1 MQNIKISVIIPVYN
15 AEKYLRE
22 CLDSIVKQ
30 TLQEIE
36 IICIDDGSTD
46 NSLAV
51 LREYERKDERLK
63 IIEQANSGAGVA
75 RNAGMKAARGEY
87 LAFMDADDVYCSGA
101 LNAVYSNAKEFNSD
115 ISVFEAIFFDN
126 KSEWQVAQLN
136 QFLLAG
142 RETYSS
148 YDEPDFLFQ
157 IAACNPWSKLFR
169 REFVQKIGL
178 QYQELKTANDLCFV
192 CSAMACA
199 EKIAVLNEPLVKHRV
214 LHSGNLQ
221 SVKIKTPLDFM
232 AALEQLKSNLQQ
244 FGLWDKLKHSYLN
257 CALSHFVYNWQT
269 LDKLGR
275 KQIVAKSREIT
286 ELLELS
292 KHSPDYYYSLNDY
305 VLMCKV
311 VRFNREGDLT
321 FMGKLKNLLKHIL
334 PPPVNAFNR
343 EVAGIKQMMQE
354 LNFGLLS
361 QQNQEQKRYDE
372 KLTMLVGQ
380 QKEHTFALSKQI
392 TSLDNKYL
400 GQISVLAETNK
411 QQLELLRQQQVQVA
425 EIEQRQQ
432 QILERLGKL
441 DELVKL
447 DCLQTNLAE
456 SHKDILNNQAE
467 HFADLQKNIQQQA
480 DNTTSLINGIDKDLQ
495 QLGFVNDKIKELAW
509 RNVENGK
516 YAVEAVWA
524 AIFNNTIFNSQWL
537 VDKTFAPGRWA
548 VGYPYLYVMYRVLNE
563 VRPKKI
569 LELGL
574 GQSTRMIGQYA
585 AACSDVEHIVV
596 EHDLEWIRFFEND
609 FQLSNHSQI
618 VQLEREMIAYK
629 EAAAVRVFS
638 DFKEHFVG
646 QKFDFIS
653 IDAPLGG
660 DMKQYAR
667 IDVLTM
673 LPECLSDDFVIMFDD
688 CERVGEANTLAEM
701 EKILQENE
709 IKYKCG
715 RYSGKKDCV
724 LICAEHLGFL
734 ASM

>member
-1 MQNIKISVIIPVYN
+1 M
-15 AEKYLRE
+15 
-22 CLDSIVKQ
+22 
-30 TLQEIE
+30 
-36 IICIDDGSTD
+36 
-46 NSLAV
+46 
-51 LREYERKDERLK
+51 
-63 IIEQANSGAGVA
+63 
-75 RNAGMKAARGEY
+75 
-87 LAFMDADDVYCSGA
+87 
-101 LNAVYSNAKEFNSD
+101 
-115 ISVFEAIFFDN
+115 
-126 KSEWQVAQLN
+126 
-136 QFLLAG
+136 
-142 RETYSS
+142 
-148 YDEPDFLFQ
+148 
-157 IAACNPWSKLFR
+157 
-169 REFVQKIGL
+169 
-178 QYQELKTANDLCFV
+178 
-192 CSAMACA
+192 
-199 EKIAVLNEPLVKHRV
+199 
-214 LHSGNLQ
+214 
-221 SVKIKTPLDFM
+221 
-232 AALEQLKSNLQQ
+232 
-244 FGLWDKLKHSYLN
+244 
-257 CALSHFVYNWQT
+257 
-269 LDKLGR
+269 
-275 KQIVAKSREIT
+275 
-286 ELLELS
+286 
-292 KHSPDYYYSLNDY
+292 
-305 VLMCKV
+305 
-311 VRFNREGDLT
+311 
-321 FMGKLKNLLKHIL
+321 
-334 PPPVNAFNR
+334 
-343 EVAGIKQMMQE
+343 
-354 LNFGLLS
+354 
-361 QQNQEQKRYDE
+361 
-372 KLTMLVGQ
+372 
-380 QKEHTFALSKQI
+380 
-392 TSLDNKYL
+392 
-400 GQISVLAETNK
+400 
-411 QQLELLRQQQVQVA
+411 
-425 EIEQRQQ
+425 
-432 QILERLGKL
+432 
-441 DELVKL
+441 
-447 DCLQTNLAE
+447 QTNLAE

-724 LICAEHLGFL
+724 LICAAHLGFL

>member
-101 LNAVYSNAKEFNSD
+101 LNAVYSKAKEFNYD

-178 QYQELKTANDLCFV
+178 QYQEIKTANDLCFV

-244 FGLWDKLKHSYLN
+244 FGLWEKLKHSYLN
-257 CALSHFVYNWQT
+257 CALSHFVYNWRT

-275 KQIVAKSREIT
+275 KQIVAKSQEIT
-286 ELLELS
+286 ELLELV
-292 KHSPDYYYSLNDY
+292 KHLADYYYNQNDY
-305 VLMCKV
+305 VLMCRV
-311 VRFNREGDLT
+311 VGFNREGDLT

-343 EVAGIKQMMQE
+343 EVAGIKQMMLE
-354 LNFGLLS
+354 LNAGLIAQQRQMSENYNEQFLS
-361 QQNQEQKRYDE
+361 
-372 KLTMLVGQ
+372 
-380 QKEHTFALSKQI
+380 
-392 TSLDNKYL
+392 
-400 GQISVLAETNK
+400 LAEQCNKHLALLK
-411 QQLELLRQQQVQVA
+411 QQQDNVA
-425 EIEQRQQ
+425 EVEQRQR
-432 QILERLGKL
+432 QIQERLQELDKL
-441 DELVKL
+441 AD
-447 DCLQTNLAE
+447 LQNDIAAAK
-456 SHKDILNNQAE
+456 KDILSSQAE
-467 HFADLQKNIQQQA
+467 QFSSLQKEMQQQA
-480 DNTTSLINGIDKDLQ
+480 DNAASLINGIDKDLQ
-495 QLGFVNDKIKELAW
+495 QLGLVNDKIKELAW

-516 YAVEAVWA
+516 YAAEAVWA
-524 AIFNNTIFNSQWL
+524 AIFNNTIVNSQWL

-563 VRPKKI
+563 VRPNKI

-585 AACSDVEHIVV
+585 AAYEDIEHIVV
-596 EHDLEWIRFFEND
+596 EHDPEWIAFFEND

-618 VQLEREMIAYK
+618 VQLEREMVAYK

-724 LICAEHLGFL
+724 LICAAHLGFL

>member
-63 IIEQANSGAGVA
+63 IIEQLNSGAGAA
-75 RNAGMKAARGEY
+75 RNTGMAVAQGEY

-101 LNAVYSNAKEFNSD
+101 LNAVYSKAKEFNYD

-178 QYQELKTANDLCFV
+178 QYQEIKTANDLCFV

-244 FGLWDKLKHSYLN
+244 FGLWEKLKHSYLN
-257 CALSHFVYNWQT
+257 CALSHFVYNWRT

-275 KQIVAKSREIT
+275 KQIVAKSQEIT
-286 ELLELS
+286 ELLELV
-292 KHSPDYYYSLNDY
+292 KHLADYYYNQNDY
-305 VLMCKV
+305 VLMCRV
-311 VRFNREGDLT
+311 VGFNREGDLT

-343 EVAGIKQMMQE
+343 EVAGIKQMMLE
-354 LNFGLLS
+354 LNAGLIAQQRQMSENYNEQFLS
-361 QQNQEQKRYDE
+361 
-372 KLTMLVGQ
+372 
-380 QKEHTFALSKQI
+380 
-392 TSLDNKYL
+392 
-400 GQISVLAETNK
+400 LAEQCNKHLALLK
-411 QQLELLRQQQVQVA
+411 QQQDNVA
-425 EIEQRQQ
+425 EVEQRQR
-432 QILERLGKL
+432 QIQERLQELDKL
-441 DELVKL
+441 AD
-447 DCLQTNLAE
+447 LQNDIAAAK
-456 SHKDILNNQAE
+456 KDILSSQAE
-467 HFADLQKNIQQQA
+467 QFSSLQKEMQQQA
-480 DNTTSLINGIDKDLQ
+480 DNAASLINGIDKDLQ
-495 QLGFVNDKIKELAW
+495 QLGLVNDKIKELAW

-516 YAVEAVWA
+516 YAAEAVWA
-524 AIFNNTIFNSQWL
+524 AIFNNTIVNSQWL

-563 VRPKKI
+563 VRPNKI

-585 AACSDVEHIVV
+585 AAYEDIEHIVV
-596 EHDLEWIRFFEND
+596 EHDPEWIAFFEND

-618 VQLEREMIAYK
+618 VQLEREMVAYK

-724 LICAEHLGFL
+724 LICAAHLGFL

>member
-63 IIEQANSGAGVA
+63 IIEQLNSGAGAA

-101 LNAVYSNAKEFNSD
+101 LNAVYSKAKEFNSD

-148 YDEPDFLFQ
+148 YEEPDFLFQ

-169 REFVQKIGL
+169 REFVQKSTL
-178 QYQELKTANDLCFV
+178 QYQEIKTANDLCFV

-232 AALEQLKSNLQQ
+232 AALEHLKSNLQQ
-244 FGLWDKLKHSYLN
+244 FGLWEKLKHSYLN

-269 LDKLGR
+269 LDKQG
-275 KQIVAKSREIT
+275 KKHIFAKSREII
-286 ELLELS
+286 ELVELA
-292 KHSPDYYYSLNDY
+292 KHSVDYYYNQNDY
-305 VLMCKV
+305 VLMCRV
-311 VRFNREGDLT
+311 VGFNREGDLT

-343 EVAGIKQMMQE
+343 EVAGLKQMMLE
-354 LNFGLLS
+354 LNAGLNAQQRQMSENYNEQFLS
-361 QQNQEQKRYDE
+361 
-372 KLTMLVGQ
+372 
-380 QKEHTFALSKQI
+380 
-392 TSLDNKYL
+392 
-400 GQISVLAETNK
+400 LAEQCNKHMALLK
-411 QQLELLRQQQVQVA
+411 QQQDNVA
-425 EIEQRQQ
+425 EVEQRQR
-432 QILERLGKL
+432 QIQERLQELDKL
-441 DELVKL
+441 ADLQNDIAVVK
-447 DCLQTNLAE
+447 
-456 SHKDILNNQAE
+456 KDILSSQAE
-467 HFADLQKNIQQQA
+467 QFSSLEKEMQQQA
-480 DNTTSLINGIDKDLQ
+480 DNAASLINGIDKDLQ
-495 QLGFVNDKIKELAW
+495 QLGLVNDKIKELAW

-516 YAVEAVWA
+516 YAAEAVWA
-524 AIFNNTIFNSQWL
+524 AIFNNTIVNSQWL

-563 VRPKKI
+563 VRPNKI

-585 AACSDVEHIVV
+585 AAYEDIEHIVV
-596 EHDLEWIRFFEND
+596 EHDPEWIAFFEND

-618 VQLEREMIAYK
+618 VQLEREMVAYK

-673 LPECLSDDFVIMFDD
+673 LPECLSDDFVIMIDD
-688 CERVGEANTLAEM
+688 CERVGEMNTLAEM
-701 EKILQENE
+701 ERVLQENG

-724 LICAEHLGFL
+724 LICAAHLGFL